1 VIIEFDAFIAHV
13 TNVASP
19 SKFRNLH
26 DRIVMQAAAESPEAG
41 RIALFCRVSRWTR
54 PRRNVIN
61 R

>member
-26 DRIVMQAAAESPEAG
+26 DRIVMEAATEIPKAG
-41 RIALFCRVSRWTR
+41 QIALFCPVYGWTIGQ
-54 PRRNVIN
+54 RNVIN
-61 R
+61 P